1 MTNYIHWVVHEN
13 SSESC
18 LDIDCNLYSLKSII
32 QMLYV
37 AD

>member
-1 MTNYIHWVVHEN
+1 MTNYIHLVVQEN

-18 LDIDCNLYSLKSII
+18 LDIDCNLYSLRSII
-32 QMLYV
+32 QVFYV